1 MAWRHEQ
8 AQRRIREL
16 IGEAPTI
23 DVHRFSEEY
32 MPLYEARATQLTA
45 AGERI
50 APPLFDLAKGS
61 AVLVDTV
68 QIYIAITNYD
78 EYRIEEDAETE
89 ASHERA
95 LRFLHLY
102 YSACDR
108 VAEVTPAQRVDFH
121 GSRMH
126 AVVIDQSGAGITR
139 HSIADA
145 LAFVRDFRIVA
156 ERANSELAKSALT
169 AQFRV
174 GLDAGTCVAINNGTG
189 LEQEPM
195 FLGSAANYAAK
206 LAEGDQPGI
215 FPSDRVR
222 ALVGLEELGVL
233 EFAHGLDEASIH
245 QVIAS
250 RDEDGGRAALLA
262 SAYTASSES
271 IVETWREE
279 IVKEEVLDP
288 TIPRFSFHHKE
299 PPLRDIDYRDLSPS
313 NSIRMPLI
321 SVFADLSGYTQYV
334 DEAITSGRIA
344 EAIRALYVIRE
355 ELQNVVEEDFS
366 GRKVRFIG
374 DCIHA
379 LLAEGTSTETDDE
392 KSVIQSFE
400 CAGGLRSSFL
410 ICQEELTGLE
420 TLGLTIGIE
429 YGWTPVSRIGIR
441 GVRSVRL
448 ASSGATA
455 TSEQV
460 QRDCGDNEVKF
471 GPNAM
476 AHIPAAYHDLANAS
490 GVAAAL
496 TYDDVVLCFAPQTA
510 SATMPRHARAHTP
523 AGGKVARAHFKA
535 I

>member
-1 MAWRHEQ
+1 MAWGREQ
-8 AQRRIREL
+8 AQRRVKKL

-23 DVHRFSEEY
+23 DVHRFSQEY
-32 MPLYEARATQLTA
+32 MPLYEARVAQLSA

-50 APPLFDLAKGS
+50 GPPLFDLAKGT

-78 EYRIEEDAETE
+78 EYRIDEGSETE

-108 VAEVTPAQRVDFH
+108 VAEATSAQRVDFH

-126 AVVIDQSGAGITR
+126 AVVIDQAGAGITR
-139 HSIADA
+139 HSIAGA
-145 LAFVRDFRIVA
+145 LSFIRDFQIVA
-156 ERANSELAKSALT
+156 DRANSELANSALT
-169 AQFRV
+169 ARFRI
-174 GLDAGTCVAINNGTG
+174 GIDAGTCVAINNGTG
-189 LEQEPM
+189 IEQEPM
-195 FLGSAANYAAK
+195 FLGSSANYAAK

-215 FPSDRVR
+215 FLSDRVR
-222 ALVGLEELGVL
+222 SLVGLRGLGAL
-233 EFAHGLDEASIH
+233 ESAHSLDEASIH
-245 QVIAS
+245 QVIAG
-250 RDEDGGRAALLA
+250 RDDDWPSAPLETSHAA
-262 SAYTASSES
+262 STET

-279 IVKEEVLDP
+279 IAKAEVIDP
-288 TIPRFSFHHKE
+288 TIPKFSFHHKE
-299 PPLRDIDYRDLSPS
+299 PPLSDIDYRDLSPS
-313 NSIRMPLI
+313 NSIRMPLV
-321 SVFADLSGYTQYV
+321 SVFADLSGYTKYI
-334 DEAITSGRIA
+334 DTAIANGSIG

-355 ELQNVVEEDFS
+355 ELQNVVEDDFG

-379 LLAEGTSTETDDE
+379 LVAEGTRTETDDR

-410 ICQEELTGLE
+410 ICQEQLAGLE

-441 GVRSVRL
+441 GIRSVRL

-455 TSEQV
+455 ASEQM

-476 AHIPAAYHDLANAS
+476 ALIPAAYHDLANTY

-496 TYDDVVLCFAPQTA
+496 TYDDVLLCAARPTA
-510 SATMPRHARAHTP
+510 HTATPRPARAHTP
-523 AGGKVARAHFKA
+523 TQGNVARAHFTTV
-535 I
+535 